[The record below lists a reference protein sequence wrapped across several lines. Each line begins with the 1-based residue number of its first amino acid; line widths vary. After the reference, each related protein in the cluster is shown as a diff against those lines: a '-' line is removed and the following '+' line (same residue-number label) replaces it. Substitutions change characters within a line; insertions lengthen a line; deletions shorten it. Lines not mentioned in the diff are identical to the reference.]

1 MITDTLKTI
10 LADSGCTLVLYESDM
25 LSNVPMDRSN
35 QTDIIGLITQLD
47 QVTLEVRAN
56 AVQER
61 YNPLYIAVMK
71 QVRLEDFA
79 DQNEVLYQQLLDIC
93 KEIIVRLIAAKIFKK
108 VKDVRCTKIR
118 ENQFDA
124 NMLGWSMTLDLTPLI
139 NVARIPC

>member
-1 MITDTLKTI
+1 MITDTLKTV

-93 KEIIVRLIAAKIFKK
+93 KEIIVRLIAEKTFKK
-108 VKDVRCTKIR
+108 IKDVRCIKLR
-118 ENQFDA
+118 ENRFDA
-124 NMLGWSMTLDLTPLI
+124 NILGWSMTLDLTPLV

>member
-1 MITDTLKTI
+1 MVTDTLKTI
-10 LADSGCTLVLYESDM
+10 LADSGCTLVLYESGM

-35 QTDIIGLITQLD
+35 QTDIVGRITQLD

-79 DQNEVLYQQLLDIC
+79 DQNEVLYQELLDIC